1 MSSAVLL
8 DDPPAVFTRDL
19 NFRDRYGR
27 GYVLRPGTIVILP
40 DDAVLVKM
48 GDAKAILMLPD
59 GNEEQEADAAPDLRT
74 AWNWGYAAACEK
86 LAKLGVEQSK

>member
-1 MSSAVLL
+1 MLL
-8 DDPPAVFTRDL
+8 DDPPAVFTRDRDFL
-19 NFRDRYGR
+19 DRYGR
-27 GYVLRPGTIVILP
+27 GYQLRPGSLVRLP

-59 GNEEQEADAAPDLRT
+59 GNEEQAADAAPDLRT
-74 AWNWGYAAACEK
+74 AWNWGYAAACER